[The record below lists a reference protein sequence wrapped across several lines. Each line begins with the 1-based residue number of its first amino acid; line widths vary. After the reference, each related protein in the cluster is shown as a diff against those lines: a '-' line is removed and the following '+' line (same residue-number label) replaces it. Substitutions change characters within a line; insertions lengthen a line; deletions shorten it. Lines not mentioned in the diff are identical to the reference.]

1 MCDYSLHGLRNRL
14 AIEGEKLV
22 THRFGTGSI
31 GLASPW
37 DIANHARESS
47 LGKGSWWSAVKR
59 WLDRPLDN
67 DIPAVCIPPGAR
79 LLMHSIPNHLQ
90 GKLNVRSVEEVT
102 FVQLSASAYEYRDA
116 IQLGDGR
123 KVILQDLPEGV
134 LFIVLSLAS
143 GEVQPEAVFVPYPA
157 AY

>member
-1 MCDYSLHGLRNRL
+1 MCDYSLQGLRNRL
-14 AIEGEKLV
+14 AIEGERLV
-22 THRFGTGSI
+22 THRFATGSM

-47 LGKGSWWSAVKR
+47 VGHKSWWSAVKR
-59 WLDRPLDN
+59 WLDQPLDS
-67 DIPAVCIPPGAR
+67 DVPAVCIPPGAS

-90 GKLNVRSVEEVT
+90 RELKIRSAEEVT
-102 FVQLSASAYEYRDA
+102 FVQLSASAYQYRDA

-123 KVILQDLPEGV
+123 KVILQSLPEGV

-143 GEVQPEAVFVPYPA
+143 GEAQPEEIFVPEA
-157 AY
+157 AAR

>member
-22 THRFGTGSI
+22 TLRFVTGAL

-37 DIANHARESS
+37 DIANHARES
-47 LGKGSWWSAVKR
+47 LPHQRSWWSAVKR
-59 WLDRPLDN
+59 WLDPSVKN

-79 LLMHSIPNHLQ
+79 LLMHSIPNHFQ
-90 GKLNVRSVEEVT
+90 RKLKVRPVEEVT

-123 KVILQDLPEGV
+123 NVILQDVPEGV
-134 LFIVLSLAS
+134 LFIVLSLVLRES
-143 GEVQPEAVFVPYPA
+143 QPEEVFVPAPA
-157 AY
+157 A

>member
-1 MCDYSLHGLRNRL
+1 MCDYSLNGLRSRL

-22 THRFGTGSI
+22 THRFGTSSI

-37 DIANHARESS
+37 DIANHAPELSR
-47 LGKGSWWSAVKR
+47 GKGSWWSAVKR

-67 DIPAVCIPPGAR
+67 DVPAVCIPPGAR
-79 LLMHSIPNHLQ
+79 LLMHSIPNHVQ
-90 GKLNVRSVEEVT
+90 RKLKVRPVEEVT
-102 FVQLSASAYEYRDA
+102 FVQLSASAYQYRDA

-123 KVILQDLPEGV
+123 KVILQDIPEGV

-143 GEVQPEAVFVPYPA
+143 GEVQPEVVFVPSPA